1 MPQDDH
7 RIDIEQEDEVRAW
20 AKKFDAS
27 PQQIKEA
34 VKAVGERA
42 DDVEMHLKGTRS
54 TETSDRVSERLGNDE
69 RNGPR

>member
-1 MPQDDH
+1 MA
-7 RIDIEQEDEVRAW
+7 EDEVRAW

-34 VKAVGERA
+34 VQAVGERA

-54 TETSDRVSERLGNDE
+54 TETSDRVGERLGMDD